1 MLVPMALMLAAA
13 PTTTA
18 ALPSAKAA
26 VPPPAQTP
34 VECPE
39 RGIMPEGCTQP
50 PLKDYIEI
58 YSSWKPQ
65 LRNAQAA
72 AGLVREPVRLWRNEP
87 ELPLTGFPAALRRGD
102 LETSG
107 EAELALTIG
116 PDDAVTGCAVIAL
129 HGREGLYPGPEKAEI
144 ALVPATGA
152 NACQLVKANR
162 TFRHAIDRGGQPVA
176 AELRMSVHYQRK
188 RRNTAYPP
196 PPSPPSRWVGQFPY
210 DSSPAWVPR
219 WFHSGPA
226 TAVSFSAPRWKDFL
240 GQRKEFPKAA
250 AVGVLL
256 DFDRGGMASGCR
268 IGASSGDQALDLAT
282 CAALATVRNKVQ
294 SGWPVQNYPVLVR
307 WNKNQGE
314 IVLPLYGV
322 VPAMT
327 APLQIAETDF
337 PAGVAPKSATRLW
350 VQIGPDGKQVSCQID
365 YPYDNDD
372 AFDARACRLVAERAR
387 FTGARDLFG
396 TAAVGGLNLRVD
408 WAKRTIV
415 MAPGYF

>member
-13 PTTTA
+13 PTTA
-18 ALPSAKAA
+18 AA
-26 VPPPAQTP
+26 VAKVAIPPPAQTP
-34 VECPE
+34 AECPE
-39 RGIMPEGCTQP
+39 RGTMPEGCTQL

-58 YSSWKPQ
+58 YSSGSAELANKH
-65 LRNAQAA
+65 AA

-87 ELPLTGFPAALRRGD
+87 ALPLAGFPAALRRGE

-107 EAELALTIG
+107 EAELALIIG
-116 PDDAVTGCAVIAL
+116 PDDAITGCTVIAVL
-129 HGREGLYPGPEKAEI
+129 GREGLRPSPAQVEI
-144 ALVPATGA
+144 ALDPATGA
-152 NACQLVKANR
+152 DACRLVQANR
-162 TFRHAIDRGGQPVA
+162 TFRHAIDHSGQPVA
-176 AELRMSVHYQRK
+176 AELRMSVHYERK

-196 PPSPPSRWVGQFPY
+196 PPAPPSRWVGQFPY

-219 WFHSGPA
+219 WFHTGPA
-226 TAVSFSAPRWKDFL
+226 TTVSFSAPRWKDFL

-256 DFDRGGMASGCR
+256 DFDRGGVASGCR

-282 CAALATVRNKVQ
+282 CAALAAVRNKVQ

-307 WNKNQGE
+307 WKKDKGDV
-314 IVLPLYGV
+314 VLPLYGV
-322 VPAMT
+322 VPALT
-327 APLQIAETDF
+327 APLQIAQTDL
-337 PAGVAPKSATRLW
+337 PAGAAPKSATRLQ
-350 VQIGPDGKQVSCQID
+350 VQIGPDGKMVSCQID

-372 AFDARACRLVAERAR
+372 AFDARACQLVADRAR

-396 TAAVGGLNLRVD
+396 AAAVGGLNLRVD

-415 MAPGYF
+415 MSPGYF